1 MRTRRLALGLGLVAV
16 ALACELGHLSLPL
29 VDTLDRYLY
38 DTRLRLQPSRPNSR
52 VLIVDVDERSL
63 EAHGRWP
70 WSRETVAKL
79 VQTIARDG
87 GARAIGIDMVF
98 AEPQAQQD
106 PVLMRALAGAPV
118 ALGYYFSS
126 ELGAVST
133 GTLPPS
139 VWPATV
145 LQERR
150 LSFTSWNGYGA
161 NVAPLQRAARSGGFF
176 NPVVDR
182 DGVVRSLPLLAEFR
196 GQLYESLAVATL
208 RTYFG
213 NAPLTLRAEGLH
225 ADSLGFG
232 PSGEQAR
239 IPISEGTTAL
249 VPFQGRGGAASSRFR
264 YVSATDVL
272 QGRVE
277 PRMFRDRIVLIGTSA
292 PGLTDLRATPV
303 SEVYPGVEIHASL
316 IAGALEGTIRTRPVE
331 APLVSAVAITA
342 VGGTAAVA
350 MAGAGVIGIAAVA
363 LVGLS
368 TLFAWNAIAYA
379 HLGWVIPLASGVLAL
394 LSIAVTNLV
403 AGYVTEGRS
412 RRAVI
417 SLFGQYVAPQLVERM
432 AHDPDNFPLES
443 RDKELTILF
452 ADIRGFTRMAENMD
466 PQQLRDYLNRFLT
479 SMTEVIHAYNGTVD
493 KYIGDAVMAFWGAPV
508 DDAQHADHAVAAAL
522 AMQREVERLNRE
534 FEALGWPKL
543 AVGIGI
549 NTGVVRVG
557 DMGSKLRRAYTV
569 IGDAVNLASRLEGL
583 SKSLGLPIVI
593 GDATRRAV
601 RGIALQFVGQSP
613 VHGRTEPVGVWQP
626 VPVDPDAYAP
636 PSQGGVDAAIG
647 TSGADTAA
655 PLPGTVA
662 TAVPAHGAS
671 VGSVLGAAGGSTL
684 GAATGLPTI
693 VTTVT
698 MPAAAGASTG
708 AQS

>member
-1 MRTRRLALGLGLVAV
+1 MRTRRLVLGVGLVAM
-16 ALACELGHLSLPL
+16 AIACELGYVALPL

-38 DTRLRLQPSRPNSR
+38 DTRLRLQPPKPNTR

-63 EAHGRWP
+63 REQGRWP
-70 WSRETVAKL
+70 WSRETLGKL

-87 GARAIGIDMVF
+87 GARAVGFDMVF

-106 PVLMRALAGAPV
+106 PALMRALTGAPV

-133 GTLPPS
+133 GLLPAP
-139 VWPATV
+139 VWPASV
-145 LQERR
+145 LHERR
-150 LSFTSWNGYGA
+150 LSVTTWNGYGA
-161 NVAPLQRAARSGGFF
+161 NVVPLQRVARSGGFF

-182 DGVVRSLPLLAEFR
+182 DGVVRSLPLLAEYR
-196 GQLYESLAVATL
+196 GQLYESLAVSLL
-208 RTYFG
+208 RLYYG
-213 NAPLTLRAEGLH
+213 NAPLTLRADGLH

-239 IPISEGTTAL
+239 VPISDGTTAL
-249 VPFQGRGGAASSRFR
+249 VPFQGRGGPGASRFR

-272 QGRVE
+272 EGRIE
-277 PRMFRDRIVLIGTSA
+277 PRLFRDRIVLVGTSA

-331 APLVSAVAITA
+331 SPLVSAVAIA
-342 VGGTAAVA
+342 LVGGTAAFA
-350 MAGAGVIGIAAVA
+350 MATAGVVGVAAIM

-368 TLFAWNAIAYA
+368 TLLAWNAIAYA
-379 HLGWVIPLASGVLAL
+379 HLGWVVSLACGVLAL
-394 LSIAVTNLV
+394 VMVAVTNLV

-417 SLFGQYVAPQLVERM
+417 GLFGQYVAPQLVERM
-432 AHDPDNFPLES
+432 ASDPDNFVLES
-443 RDKELTILF
+443 QNKELTILF
-452 ADIRGFTRMAENMD
+452 ADIRGFTRMAESME

-479 SMTEVIHAYNGTVD
+479 AMTEVIHTYNGTVD

-508 DDAQHADHAVAAAL
+508 DDPMHADHAVAAAL
-522 AMQREVERLNRE
+522 AMQREVDRLNRE
-534 FEALGWPKL
+534 FEMLGWPRL
-543 AVGIGI
+543 TVGIGI

-569 IGDAVNLASRLEGL
+569 IGDAVNLAARLEGL
-583 SKSLGLPIVI
+583 SKKYELPIVI

-601 RGIALQFVGQSP
+601 RGIALQFVAQSE
-613 VHGRTEPVGVWQP
+613 VLGRTEPVGVWQP
-626 VPVDPDAYAP
+626 VALAPGAHVPPP
-636 PSQGGVDAAIG
+636 PSAA
-647 TSGADTAA
+647 A
-655 PLPGTVA
+655 
-662 TAVPAHGAS
+662 
-671 VGSVLGAAGGSTL
+671 AAGVAGV
-684 GAATGLPTI
+684 AAA
-693 VTTVT
+693 
-698 MPAAAGASTG
+698 AAAGAGVAVAGLSPSP
-708 AQS
+708 ASREPIA

>member
-1 MRTRRLALGLGLVAV
+1 VGLRELLPMRTRRLVLGLGLVAV
-16 ALACELGHLSLPL
+16 AVACELGHLALPL
-29 VDTLDRYLY
+29 VETLDRYLY
-38 DTRLRLQPSRPNSR
+38 DTRLRLQPAKPNAR
-52 VLIVDVDERSL
+52 VIIVDVDERSL
-63 EAHGRWP
+63 REQGRWP
-70 WSRETVAKL
+70 WSRETLARL
-79 VQTIARDG
+79 TTTIARDG
-87 GARAIGIDMVF
+87 GARAVGFDMVF
-98 AEPQAQQD
+98 AEPNARED
-106 PVLMRALAGAPV
+106 PPLMRALTGQPV

-133 GTLPPS
+133 GLLPQP
-139 VWPATV
+139 VWPAVV
-145 LQERR
+145 LADRR
-150 LSFTSWNGYGA
+150 IAVTTWNGYGA
-161 NVAPLQRAARSGGFF
+161 NVVPLQRAARAAGFF

-182 DGVVRSLPLLAEFR
+182 DGVVRALPLLAEYK

-208 RTYFG
+208 RIYFG
-213 NAPLTLRAEGLH
+213 NAPLTLRADGLH

-249 VPFQGRGGAASSRFR
+249 VPFQGRGGAAASRFR

-272 QGRVE
+272 EGRVE
-277 PRMFRDRIVLIGTSA
+277 PRLFRDRIVLVGTSA

-331 APLVSAVAITA
+331 APLISASAVGA
-342 VGGTAAVA
+342 VGVAAAIA
-350 MAGAGVIGIAAVA
+350 MAGAGVIGIAATA

-379 HLGWVIPLASGVLAL
+379 QLAWVVPLASGVLL
-394 LSIAVTNLV
+394 LLGLATLNLV

-417 SLFGQYVAPQLVERM
+417 GLFGQYVAPQLVERM
-432 AHDPDNFPLES
+432 AHDPDNVPLES
-443 RDKELTILF
+443 RNAELTILF
-452 ADIRGFTRMAENMD
+452 ADIRGFTRMAESME

-479 SMTEVIHAYNGTVD
+479 SMTEVIHAYDGTVD

-508 DDAQHADHAVAAAL
+508 DDPLHADHAVAAAI

-534 FEALGWPKL
+534 FDALGWPRL

-557 DMGSKLRRAYTV
+557 DMGSRLRRAYTV

-583 SKSLGLPIVI
+583 SKKYELPIVI
-593 GDATRRAV
+593 GDATRQRV
-601 RGIALQFVGQSP
+601 RGIALQFVAQSE

-626 VPVDPDAYAP
+626 VPLDLGAYAP
-636 PSQGGVDAAIG
+636 PGAA
-647 TSGADTAA
+647 AA
-655 PLPGTVA
+655 GPEAAVPHPTTVA
-662 TAVPAHGAS
+662 
-671 VGSVLGAAGGSTL
+671 
-684 GAATGLPTI
+684 
-693 VTTVT
+693 
-698 MPAAAGASTG
+698 PAAAASPVTTRGGLLGAPPARGSREPI
-708 AQS
+708 A

>member
-1 MRTRRLALGLGLVAV
+1 MRTRRLVLGVGLVAM
-16 ALACELGHLSLPL
+16 AIACELGYVALPL

-38 DTRLRLQPSRPNSR
+38 DTRLRLQPPKPNTR

-63 EAHGRWP
+63 REQGRWP
-70 WSRETVAKL
+70 WSRETLGKL

-87 GARAIGIDMVF
+87 GARAVGFDMVF

-106 PVLMRALAGAPV
+106 PALMRALTGAPV

-133 GTLPPS
+133 GLLPAP
-139 VWPATV
+139 VWPASV
-145 LQERR
+145 LHERR
-150 LSFTSWNGYGA
+150 LSVTTWNGYGA
-161 NVAPLQRAARSGGFF
+161 NVVPLQRVARSGGFF

-182 DGVVRSLPLLAEFR
+182 DGVVRSLPLLAEYR
-196 GQLYESLAVATL
+196 GQLYESLAVSLL
-208 RTYFG
+208 RLYYG
-213 NAPLTLRAEGLH
+213 NAPLTLRADGLH

-239 IPISEGTTAL
+239 VPISDGTTAL
-249 VPFQGRGGAASSRFR
+249 VPFQGRGGPGASRFR

-272 QGRVE
+272 EGRIE
-277 PRMFRDRIVLIGTSA
+277 PRLFRDRIVLVGTSA

-331 APLVSAVAITA
+331 SPLVSAVAIA
-342 VGGTAAVA
+342 LVGGTAAFA
-350 MAGAGVIGIAAVA
+350 MATAGVVGVAAIM

-368 TLFAWNAIAYA
+368 TLLAWNAIAYA
-379 HLGWVIPLASGVLAL
+379 HLGWVVSLACGVLAL
-394 LSIAVTNLV
+394 VMVAVTNLV

-417 SLFGQYVAPQLVERM
+417 GLFGQYVAPQLVERM
-432 AHDPDNFPLES
+432 ASDPDNFVLES
-443 RDKELTILF
+443 QNKELTILF
-452 ADIRGFTRMAENMD
+452 ADIRGFTRMAESME

-479 SMTEVIHAYNGTVD
+479 AMTEVIHTYNGTVD

-508 DDAQHADHAVAAAL
+508 DDPMHADHAVAAAL
-522 AMQREVERLNRE
+522 AMQREVDRLNRE
-534 FEALGWPKL
+534 FEMLGWPRL
-543 AVGIGI
+543 TVGIGI

-569 IGDAVNLASRLEGL
+569 IGDAVNLAARLEGL
-583 SKSLGLPIVI
+583 SKKYELPIVI

-601 RGIALQFVGQSP
+601 RGIALQFVAQSE
-613 VHGRTEPVGVWQP
+613 VLGRTEPVGVWQP
-626 VPVDPDAYAP
+626 VALDPGAHVPPP
-636 PSQGGVDAAIG
+636 PSAA
-647 TSGADTAA
+647 A
-655 PLPGTVA
+655 
-662 TAVPAHGAS
+662 
-671 VGSVLGAAGGSTL
+671 AAGVAGV
-684 GAATGLPTI
+684 AAA
-693 VTTVT
+693 
-698 MPAAAGASTG
+698 AAAGAGVAVAGLSPSP
-708 AQS
+708 ASREPIA

>member
-1 MRTRRLALGLGLVAV
+1 MRTRRLVLGVGLVAM
-16 ALACELGHLSLPL
+16 AIACELGYVALPL

-38 DTRLRLQPSRPNSR
+38 DTRLRLQPPKPNTR

-63 EAHGRWP
+63 REQGRWP
-70 WSRETVAKL
+70 WSRETLGKL

-87 GARAIGIDMVF
+87 GARAVGFDMVF

-106 PVLMRALAGAPV
+106 PALMRALTGAPV

-133 GTLPPS
+133 GLLPAP
-139 VWPATV
+139 VWPASV
-145 LQERR
+145 LHERR
-150 LSFTSWNGYGA
+150 LSVTTWNGYGA
-161 NVAPLQRAARSGGFF
+161 NVVPLQRVARSGGFF

-182 DGVVRSLPLLAEFR
+182 DGVVRSLPLLAEYR
-196 GQLYESLAVATL
+196 GQLYESLAVALL
-208 RTYFG
+208 RLYYG
-213 NAPLTLRAEGLH
+213 NAPLTLRADGLH

-239 IPISEGTTAL
+239 VPISDGTTAL
-249 VPFQGRGGAASSRFR
+249 VPFQGRGGPGASRFR

-272 QGRVE
+272 EGRIE
-277 PRMFRDRIVLIGTSA
+277 PRLFRDRIVLVGTSA

-331 APLVSAVAITA
+331 SPLVSAVAIA
-342 VGGTAAVA
+342 LVGGTAAFA
-350 MAGAGVIGIAAVA
+350 MATAGVVGVAAIM

-368 TLFAWNAIAYA
+368 TLLAWNAIAYA
-379 HLGWVIPLASGVLAL
+379 HLGWVVSLACGVLAL
-394 LSIAVTNLV
+394 VMVAVTNLV

-417 SLFGQYVAPQLVERM
+417 GLFGQYVAPQLVERM
-432 AHDPDNFPLES
+432 ASDPDNFVLES
-443 RDKELTILF
+443 QNKELTILF
-452 ADIRGFTRMAENMD
+452 ADIRGFTRMAESME

-479 SMTEVIHAYNGTVD
+479 AMTEVIHTYNGTVD

-508 DDAQHADHAVAAAL
+508 DDPMHADHAVAAAL
-522 AMQREVERLNRE
+522 AMQREVDRLNRE
-534 FEALGWPKL
+534 FEMLGWPRL
-543 AVGIGI
+543 TVGIGI

-569 IGDAVNLASRLEGL
+569 IGDAVNLAARLEGL
-583 SKSLGLPIVI
+583 SKKYELPIVI

-601 RGIALQFVGQSP
+601 RGIALQFVAQSE
-613 VHGRTEPVGVWQP
+613 VLGRTEPVGVWQP
-626 VPVDPDAYAP
+626 VALDPGAHVPPP
-636 PSQGGVDAAIG
+636 PSAA
-647 TSGADTAA
+647 A
-655 PLPGTVA
+655 
-662 TAVPAHGAS
+662 
-671 VGSVLGAAGGSTL
+671 AAGVAGV
-684 GAATGLPTI
+684 AAA
-693 VTTVT
+693 
-698 MPAAAGASTG
+698 AAAGAGVAVAGLSPSP
-708 AQS
+708 ASREPIA